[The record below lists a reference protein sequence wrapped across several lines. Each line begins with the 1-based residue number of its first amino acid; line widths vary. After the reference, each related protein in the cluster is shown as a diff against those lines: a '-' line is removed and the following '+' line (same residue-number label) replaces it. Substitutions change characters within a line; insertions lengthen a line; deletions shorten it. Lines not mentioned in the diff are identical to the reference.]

1 MLNVRRAVRDKRL
14 TQKIVRIVSTETVDP
29 KGRPEQSY
37 QRSTVRAIVTMAAQG
52 DIERYTDAT
61 LYHKAILVT
70 SEMIFY
76 PDNLTGQPDIIVYH
90 NENYIV
96 LGVDDY
102 RDFGYTRAVCGITDF
117 QAAAS
122 GGNYT
127 ARSSDG
133 V

>member
-14 TQKIVRIVSTETVDP
+14 TQKVVRIVSTESVNAY
-29 KGRPEQSY
+29 GEPEQAY
-37 QRSTVRAIVTMAAQG
+37 QRSTVRAIVTVASQG
-52 DIERYTDAT
+52 DIERYVDAT

-90 NENYIV
+90 NENYVV

>member
-14 TQKIVRIVSTETVDP
+14 TQKIVRIVSTETVDQ

-37 QRSTVRAIVTMAAQG
+37 QRSTVRAIVTVAAQG
-52 DIERYTDAT
+52 DIERYVDAT

-90 NENYIV
+90 NENYVV

-117 QAAAS
+117 QTAAS